1 MQIER
6 TIGVEIDGATF
17 GDWMWRCRKASAKN
31 VQTLATEAGMSTTYW
46 YQLERGNAIDR
57 LDEGYFKAIEVAL
70 GQKFGVDVMGALCK
84 K

>member
-6 TIGVEIDGATF
+6 TIGVEIDGEVF
-17 GDWMWRCRKASAKN
+17 GNWMWRCRKSSSKN
-31 VQTLATEAGMSTTYW
+31 VQTLATEAGMSSTYW
-46 YQLERGNAIDR
+46 YQLERGEVGH
-57 LDEGYFKAIEVAL
+57 LDESYFKAIEAAL